1 MTYPRYQVTGD
12 PGHDPWQ
19 LYIQRVMYCSML
31 GASEEEVDARL
42 GSSRVPRPR
51 DVAAMR
57 LRVSWKWR
65 KVLARLNALKLRL
78 DAMEPD
84 RNAGNGFRYIG
95 ITCEGPNPP
104 EPRRLSHGLRRV
116 PL

>member
-1 MTYPRYQVTGD
+1 M
-12 PGHDPWQ
+12 
-19 LYIQRVMYCSML
+19 
-31 GASEEEVDARL
+31 DARL

-51 DVAAMR
+51 DVVATT

-65 KVLARLNALKLRL
+65 KVIARLNALKLRL
-78 DAMEPD
+78 DAMETD